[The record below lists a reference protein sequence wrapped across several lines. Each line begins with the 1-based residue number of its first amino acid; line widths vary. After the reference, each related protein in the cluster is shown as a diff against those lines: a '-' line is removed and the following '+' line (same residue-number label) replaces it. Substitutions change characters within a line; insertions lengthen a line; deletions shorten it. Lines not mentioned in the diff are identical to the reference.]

1 MKKVLIT
8 GGAGYI
14 GLNITVELIKKDI
27 SVIIIDDMKNAREEY
42 IEHIME
48 LFPNHITFFKGDVCN
63 KDLVE
68 DIIKNENVDG
78 IIHLAARKY
87 VGESFQIPDE
97 YMNNNLNSLS
107 NILDICSKYNIP
119 NIMFASSVT
128 VYGNASTMDENG
140 ILAPISPY
148 AETKRLG
155 AEMIKE
161 WYKSNS
167 DKNVLIFRFAN
178 PLGANSTYQIGDHP
192 KTNSKS
198 ILSHLI
204 THAIS
209 GENLVLHGNNH
220 PTKDGTSIRD
230 YIHILDLARI
240 SMDVFTSGFSGLN
253 IYNLGRGKGYSVLEM
268 LHTTE
273 DVTGKTVNHTFG
285 EAAPGNVS
293 VVETNIDKITSTYN
307 IEFQNGLVDMITTE
321 FDFHTKHKS

>member
-1 MKKVLIT
+1 MKEILIT

-14 GLNITVELIKKDI
+14 GLNDTIELIKKNI
-27 SVIIIDDMKNAREEY
+27 SVVIVDDMKNAREEY
-42 IEHIME
+42 VEHIMNT
-48 LFPNHITFFKGDVCN
+48 FPNHITFYKGDVCD
-63 KDLVE
+63 KE
-68 DIIKNENVDG
+68 YIERIIQKHNFDG

-87 VGESFQIPDE
+87 VGESFKIPDE
-97 YMNNNLNSLS
+97 YMQNNLNSLS
-107 NILDICSKYNIP
+107 TVLDLTTKYNIP

-128 VYGNASTMDENG
+128 VYGNASTMNETG
-140 ILAPISPY
+140 KLEPISPY
-148 AETKRLG
+148 AESKRLG
-155 AEMIKE
+155 EEMIQE
-161 WYKSNS
+161 WHQNNK

-178 PLGANSTYQIGDHP
+178 PLGANSEYSIGDHP
-192 KTNSKS
+192 KTDSKS

-230 YIHILDLARI
+230 YIHILDLAKI
-240 SMDVFTSGFSGLN
+240 SMQVFTSGFTGFN

-273 DVTGKTVNHTFG
+273 NITGKTINHTFG

-293 VVETNIDKITSTYN
+293 VVETNIAKITNDYN
-307 IEFQNGLVDMITTE
+307 IEFSHGLDDMITTE
-321 FDFHTKHKS
+321 YEFHINHKS

>member
-14 GLNITVELIKKDI
+14 GLNITIELVKKDI
-27 SVIIIDDMKNAREEY
+27 SVVIIDDMKNAREEY
-42 IEHIME
+42 INQIIKT
-48 LFPNHITFFKGDVCN
+48 FPNYITFYTGDVCD
-63 KDLVE
+63 KDFVE
-68 DIIKNENVDG
+68 SIIDKHNIDG
-78 IIHLAARKY
+78 VVHLAAKKY
-87 VGESFQIPDE
+87 VGESFKIPDE
-97 YMNNNLNSLS
+97 YMQNNLNSLS
-107 NILDICSKYNIP
+107 TVLDIITKYNIP

-128 VYGNASTMDENG
+128 VYGNVPTMNETG
-140 ILAPISPY
+140 KLEPISPY
-148 AETKRLG
+148 AESKRLG
-155 AEMIKE
+155 EEMLKD
-161 WYKSNS
+161 WHSTHQ

-178 PLGANSTYQIGDHP
+178 PLGANSAYSIGDHP

-240 SMDVFTSGFSGLN
+240 SMEVFTSGFTGFN

-273 DVTGKTVNHTFG
+273 NITGKTINHTFG

-293 VVETNIDKITSTYN
+293 IVETNIDKISSSYN
-307 IEFQNGLVDMITTE
+307 IEFSHGLDDMITTE
-321 FDFHTKHKS
+321 YEFHIKHKS